1 MGWMATA
8 RTDGGRV
15 RVESTEELASEL
27 KQLIIEALVLED
39 VDVSDIVTDAPLFG
53 AGLEL
58 DSIDALELA
67 IALEER
73 YGVTID
79 EDPEKNEQLFA
90 SVGSLAAFVTENRTQ

>member
-1 MGWMATA
+1 MVKAG
-8 RTDGGRV
+8 REGGRDLAQ
-15 RVESTEELASEL
+15 STEELASEL

-39 VDVSDIVTDAPLFG
+39 IAISDIVTDAPLFG

-90 SVGSLAAFVTENRTQ
+90 SVGSLTAFVIENRTQ

>member
-1 MGWMATA
+1 MEAIE
-8 RTDGGRV
+8 V
-15 RVESTEELASEL
+15 LAGEL

-39 VDVSDIVTDAPLFG
+39 IEVSDIVTDAPLFG

-90 SVGSLAAFVTENRTQ
+90 SVSSLACFVNENRTQ